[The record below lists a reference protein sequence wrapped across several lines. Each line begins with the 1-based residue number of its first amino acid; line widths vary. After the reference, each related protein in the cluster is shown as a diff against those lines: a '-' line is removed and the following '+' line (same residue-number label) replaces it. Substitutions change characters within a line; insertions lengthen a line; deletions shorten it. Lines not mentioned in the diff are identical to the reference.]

1 MKTKEDYIN
10 ILNSHASE
18 IKSSLGVK
26 SLSLFGSVARNE
38 QQCYSDIDVFVDM
51 QPNIVLIIKLK
62 NFLEKKLG
70 SPIDIIRNH
79 NNLSPFIKQEIE
91 RDGITIF

>member
-18 IKSSLGVK
+18 IKSSFGVK
-26 SLSLFGSVARNE
+26 SLSLFGSVARDE
-38 QQCYSDIDVFVDM
+38 QQCDSDIDVFVDM

-79 NNLSPFIKQEIE
+79 NNLSPSIKQEIE

>member
-18 IKSSLGVK
+18 IKSSFGVK

-38 QQCYSDIDVFVDM
+38 QQCDSDIDVFVDM

-62 NFLEKKLG
+62 YFLEKK
-70 SPIDIIRNH
+70 IR
-79 NNLSPFIKQEIE
+79 LSNRYNSKSQQPLTFYQT
-91 RDGITIF
+91 RN

>member
-10 ILNSHASE
+10 ILSSHASE
-18 IKSSLGVK
+18 IKSNFGVK

-38 QQCYSDIDVFVDM
+38 QQNDSDIDVFVDM
-51 QPNIVLIIKLK
+51 QPNIVLIIRLK
-62 NFLEKKLG
+62 NFLEQKLG

-79 NNLSPFIKQEIE
+79 SNLNPFIKQEIE
-91 RDGITIF
+91 RNGITIF

>member
-1 MKTKEDYIN
+1 MKTTEDYIN
-10 ILNSHASE
+10 ILSSHASE
-18 IKSSLGVK
+18 IKSNYGVK

-38 QQCYSDIDVFVDM
+38 QQSDSDVDVFVDM

-62 NFLEKKLG
+62 KFLEQKLD

-79 NNLSPFIKQEIE
+79 SNLNPFIKQEIE
-91 RDGITIF
+91 RDGIAIF

>member
-10 ILNSHASE
+10 ILSSHASE
-18 IKSSLGVK
+18 IKSNFGVK

-38 QQCYSDIDVFVDM
+38 QQNDSDIDVFVDM
-51 QPNIVLIIKLK
+51 QPNIVLIIRLK
-62 NFLEKKLG
+62 NFLEQKLG

-79 NNLSPFIKQEIE
+79 GNLNPFIKQEIE
-91 RDGITIF
+91 RDGIAIF